1 MNEAMKSSTGAW
13 PLRMARLSRL
23 NPARPEVCVSRWRG
37 VTSRRQ
43 GRSST
48 PRANSGSTTVSG
60 VSGLSKPRSTQAM
73 KAAAVT
79 GLVMEATLHRVSAV
93 ARTLRLVS
101 AMPQ

>member
-1 MNEAMKSSTGAW
+1 
-13 PLRMARLSRL
+13 
-23 NPARPEVCVSRWRG
+23 
-37 VTSRRQ
+37 
-43 GRSST
+43 
-48 PRANSGSTTVSG
+48 
-60 VSGLSKPRSTQAM
+60 M